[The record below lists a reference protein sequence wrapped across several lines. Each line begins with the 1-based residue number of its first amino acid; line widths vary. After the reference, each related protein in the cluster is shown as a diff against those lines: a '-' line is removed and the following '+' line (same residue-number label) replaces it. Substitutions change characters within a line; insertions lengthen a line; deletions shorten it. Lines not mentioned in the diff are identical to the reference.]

1 MKLINE
7 WTFEG
12 DLKSIGEYGTSGT
25 EPVINQECML
35 VHEKEDSTCQF
46 EWYRDNNT
54 HYYRLKQKLEAVFFA
69 LARIVSIFQGR
80 RSLCL
85 HKREHSL
92 KNIRGLPA
100 TERRSLEVL
109 TIRIV
114 KCEAQEGA
122 RCACTKESIPR
133 KIFAGCPRL
142 RGEATKCSR
151 FEAITIRIV

>member
-1 MKLINE
+1 MDFRGQPEILNTE
-7 WTFEG
+7 
-12 DLKSIGEYGTSGT
+12 DYGLSGT

-54 HYYRLKQKLEAVFFA
+54 YYYRLKQELEAVFFV
-69 LARIVSIFQGR
+69 LARIVSIFPGR

-85 HKREHSL
+85 HKRERSW

-114 KCEAQEGA
+114 
-122 RCACTKESIPR
+122 
-133 KIFAGCPRL
+133 
-142 RGEATKCSR
+142 
-151 FEAITIRIV
+151 

>member
-1 MKLINE
+1 MKLMIE

-12 DLKSIGEYGTSGT
+12 GLKSVGEYGTSGT

-46 EWYRDNNT
+46 EWYSDNNT
-54 HYYRLKQKLEAVFFA
+54 YYYRLKQELEAVFFV
-69 LARIVSIFQGR
+69 LARIVSIFPGR
-80 RSLCL
+80 RSLCS
-85 HKREHSL
+85 HKRERSW

-114 KCEAQEGA
+114 
-122 RCACTKESIPR
+122 
-133 KIFAGCPRL
+133 
-142 RGEATKCSR
+142 
-151 FEAITIRIV
+151 

>member
-1 MKLINE
+1 MKLMIE

-12 DLKSIGEYGTSGT
+12 GLKSVGEYGTSGT

-54 HYYRLKQKLEAVFFA
+54 YYYRLKQELEAVFFV
-69 LARIVSIFQGR
+69 LARSVSIFPGR

-85 HKREHSL
+85 HKRGPSW

-109 TIRIV
+109 TIPLRNV
-114 KCEAQEGA
+114 KSRRNHDPNCL
-122 RCACTKESIPR
+122 
-133 KIFAGCPRL
+133 IFAN
-142 RGEATKCSR
+142 
-151 FEAITIRIV
+151 IIVICLASGYQHN

>member
-1 MKLINE
+1 MKLMIE

-12 DLKSIGEYGTSGT
+12 GLKSVGEYGTSGT

-54 HYYRLKQKLEAVFFA
+54 YYYRLKQELEAVFFV
-69 LARIVSIFQGR
+69 LARIVSIFPGR

-85 HKREHSL
+85 HKRERYW

-114 KCEAQEGA
+114 
-122 RCACTKESIPR
+122 
-133 KIFAGCPRL
+133 
-142 RGEATKCSR
+142 
-151 FEAITIRIV
+151 